1 MAFRNVG
8 GKIVE
13 ADQLC
18 EIGPAHAFLL
28 GRCCKGHAGAADEC
42 GMEAMR
48 PLISSLISRALGFA
62 MAHGSVLSISILIS
76 RPERRSR
83 TGTHTV
89 WVSSSVALGNR

>member
-28 GRCCKGHAGAADEC
+28 GRCCKGHAGADDQC

-48 PLISSLISRALGFA
+48 PDQQLDQPRVGFGDGSR
-62 MAHGSVLSISILIS
+62 V
-76 RPERRSR
+76 RR
-83 TGTHTV
+83 
-89 WVSSSVALGNR
+89 